1 MYDEKLYNSPYVAN
15 RIKAY
20 AKAKDVSLKSLLE
33 SCNLGSNTFSH
44 MLHGRSVAFNS
55 LACIA
60 DYLNCSV
67 DYLLGRT
74 EEPSILS
81 AIDKTGM
88 CSEDMELIKKY
99 RRLPESLQTAV
110 NQILNSYDDL
120 QSRQA
125 TNEHLSTSE
134 NNAAAKTNTISEDA
148 AAVVAEGEKIFG
160 NVNINI
166 K

>member
-1 MYDEKLYNSPYVAN
+1 MYNSSNVAEK
-15 RIKAY
+15 IKELCKMKQLSVKRLLLDVGLGFNTMSNM
-20 AKAKDVSLKSLLE
+20 KASMPKAD
-33 SCNLGSNTFSH
+33 NLA
-44 MLHGRSVAFNS
+44 R
-55 LACIA
+55 IA
-60 DYLNCSV
+60 DRLDCSV
-67 DYLLGRT
+67 DFLLGRT
-74 EEPSILS
+74 TNISIES
-81 AIDKTGM
+81 IVDNAEVT
-88 CSEDMELIKKY
+88 SEDMELIKKY

-134 NNAAAKTNTISEDA
+134 NNVAAKTNTISEDA

-160 NVNINI
+160 NANIDV

>member
-1 MYDEKLYNSPYVAN
+1 MYKSNNIAD
-15 RIKAY
+15 RINNLLKIKSISQKDMLMSCGINKNAISIMISRGSVPKA
-20 AKAKDVSLKSLLE
+20 D
-33 SCNLGSNTFSH
+33 T
-44 MLHGRSVAFNS
+44 
-55 LACIA
+55 LARIA

-81 AIDKTGM
+81 AVDSAEM

-134 NNAAAKTNTISEDA
+134 NNVAAKTNTISEDA

-160 NVNINI
+160 NANIDV

>member
-1 MYDEKLYNSPYVAN
+1 
-15 RIKAY
+15 
-20 AKAKDVSLKSLLE
+20 
-33 SCNLGSNTFSH
+33 
-44 MLHGRSVAFNS
+44 
-55 LACIA
+55 
-60 DYLNCSV
+60 
-67 DYLLGRT
+67 
-74 EEPSILS
+74 
-81 AIDKTGM
+81 
-88 CSEDMELIKKY
+88 MELIKKY

-134 NNAAAKTNTISEDA
+134 NNVAAKTNTISEDA

-160 NVNINI
+160 NANIDV